1 MLLERLRAITVLA
14 ALAAVSL
21 PLCLLMSMTF
31 PVPAAAQSV
40 AFGGI
45 TADTTAPVEIS
56 ADSLQVDQST
66 GEATFSG
73 NVVIGQ
79 GEMRLSADKVT
90 VVYAP
95 DTNQKISR
103 LHATGQVT
111 LVNGPDAA
119 EAQDAVY
126 DVASGNVTLTGD
138 VMLTQGQSVLSGQKM
153 DVNLATGTA
162 SVSGRV
168 RSVLQPGGN

>member
-1 MLLERLRAITVLA
+1 MPLDRPRALTMPAMLA
-14 ALAAVSL
+14 ALSL
-21 PLCLLMSMTF
+21 TVALPA
-31 PVPAAAQSV
+31 PAAAQTV

-45 TADTTAPVEIS
+45 TADVTAPVEIA

-66 GEATFSG
+66 GEAVFSG

-79 GEMRLSADKVT
+79 GEMRLSAEQVT
-90 VVYAP
+90 VIYAP

-138 VMLTQGQSVLSGQKM
+138 VMLTQGQSVLSGEKM
-153 DVNLATGTA
+153 DVNLSTGTA